1 VRGRAAF
8 LGIAAILG
16 IWSSALAQVEAPPP
30 PQPAAVTSKLGRI
43 GEERDRFEL
52 GAATPEGYFDV
63 LGTFAYRRFMYESH
77 AFEES
82 MQLEATAGK
91 KGYLTEGTLSLYYFF
106 RPLVSFRPEWRIRPL
121 LEFGPGGHIS
131 VQSADIVGFTD
142 RSFHAAGYLKT
153 HAYAGGE
160 FQLSR
165 KVGFLLRG
173 RMSVPA
179 HNPLDYAQAAI
190 LLR

>member
-1 VRGRAAF
+1 VAF
-8 LGIAAILG
+8 LGIAAALCLG
-16 IWSSALAQVEAPPP
+16 GSVRAQVEATPPKPPP
-30 PQPAAVTSKLGRI
+30 AVTSTIGRT

-63 LGTFAYRRFMYESH
+63 LGTFAYRRFIYESQ

-91 KGYLTEGTLSLYYFF
+91 KGYLSEGALSLYYFF

-121 LEFGPGGHIS
+121 LEFGPGAHIS
-131 VQSADIVGFTD
+131 VQVADIEGFTD

-153 HAYAGGE
+153 HAYAGAE
-160 FQLSR
+160 FQISP
-165 KVGFLLRG
+165 KVGVLVRG

-179 HNPLDYAQAAI
+179 HHPLDYAQAAI
-190 LLR
+190 FLR